1 MNYPIEQCMV
11 GILDNPALWKQAPCG
26 ALWGMF
32 LLSPTITVL
41 RVMILP
47 AAQSYNLSR

>member
-11 GILDNPALWKQAPCG
+11 GILDNPALWKEALCG
-26 ALWGMF
+26 ALWGTL

-41 RVMILP
+41 VMILP
-47 AAQSYNLSR
+47 TAQSYNPSH